1 MKRHAL
7 LLVSLLLASN
17 FSFSAKD
24 PTYEE
29 LVDRLAVIGGSSA
42 TEMAEPFVKLLS
54 EGVVQ
59 HIAKSDP
66 RLTPRHIQMVGDEV
80 ALFMHEQMLIN
91 KELRQLQY
99 DAYKQYFS
107 KQELLE
113 LIEFYETP
121 LGKKLLSDLPFIM
134 QYMQTGVD
142 KVFRSIVENM
152 KQDLIP
158 RINQRIIGSE
168 E

>member
-1 MKRHAL
+1 MKWQCAVL
-7 LLVSLLLASN
+7 
-17 FSFSAKD
+17 FSFLLTSNLSYSAKN
-24 PTYEE
+24 PSYEE
-29 LVDRLAVIGGSSA
+29 LVDRLVVISGSSA
-42 TEMAEPFVKLLS
+42 AEMAEPVVQMLS

-66 RLTPRHIQMVGDEV
+66 RLTPRHIQMVRDEV
-80 ALFMHEQMLIN
+80 ALFMHEQLLIN

-99 DAYKQYFS
+99 EAYEQYFS
-107 KQELLE
+107 KQELIE

-121 LGKKLLSDLPFIM
+121 LGKKLLSDLPFLM

-142 KVFRSIVENM
+142 KVFRSITKNM
-152 KQDLIP
+152 KEDLFP
-158 RINQRIIGSE
+158 RIYQRIIDSE